1 MRVLDRESGDV
12 TEMAE
17 TYTRE
22 DLGKLKRSELRAL
35 ATSDKVGMTCQEAS
49 AARSETMIDIILK
62 KLGGAGAKKGAP
74 APRGRPPGKPAPAP
88 EPEPEETPVEGA
100 EDPEEGSGEATS
112 EEAPEKK
119 RNGKSLKEEN
129 TVIQRL
135 DAIGP
140 AVEELGTSAE
150 NMTEKLSAIQKQLYV
165 VLSLLKLSLGTNM
178 EPEDVDKAIDDASTE
193 FDGGEGKE

>member
-1 MRVLDRESGDV
+1 
-12 TEMAE
+12 MAE

-49 AARSETMIDIILK
+49 AARSETMVDIILK

-88 EPEPEETPVEGA
+88 EPEPEGTTEGEPENPGEGSQETP
-100 EDPEEGSGEATS
+100 PEEV
-112 EEAPEKK
+112 PEK

-140 AVEELGTSAE
+140 AVEELGTSVE
-150 NMTEKLSAIQKQLYV
+150 SMSEKLSALQKQLYV

-193 FDGGEGKE
+193 FDSGDGGKE

>member
-1 MRVLDRESGDV
+1 
-12 TEMAE
+12 MAE

-35 ATSDKVGMTCQEAS
+35 AVSDKVGMTFQEAS
-49 AARSETMIDIILK
+49 TARSEDMVETILK

-88 EPEPEETPVEGA
+88 EPEPEEVA
-100 EDPEEGSGEATS
+100 EEPEEEV
-112 EEAPEKK
+112 PEKK

-140 AVEELGTSAE
+140 AVEELGT
-150 NMTEKLSAIQKQLYV
+150 NLTDVVEKLNDLQKQSYV
-165 VLSLLKLSLGTNM
+165 ALSLLKLLLGANM
-178 EPEDVDKAIDDASTE
+178 EPDEVDKAIDTASEE
-193 FDGGEGKE
+193 FDGGEGKG

>member
-1 MRVLDRESGDV
+1 MRVLYRKSGDD

-35 ATSDKVGMTCQEAS
+35 AVSDKVGMTFQEAS
-49 AARSETMIDIILK
+49 TARSEDMVEIILK

-88 EPEPEETPVEGA
+88 EPEPEEVA
-100 EDPEEGSGEATS
+100 EEP
-112 EEAPEKK
+112 EEAPEEVPDKK
-119 RNGKSLKEEN
+119 KGGKSLKEEN

-140 AVEELGTSAE
+140 AVEELGTNLTDAI
-150 NMTEKLSAIQKQLYV
+150 EKLNALQKQSYV
-165 VLSLLKLSLGTNM
+165 ALSLLKLLLGANM
-178 EPEDVDKAIDDASTE
+178 EPDEVDKAIDTASEE
-193 FDGGEGKE
+193 FDGGEGKG

>member
-1 MRVLDRESGDV
+1 
-12 TEMAE
+12 MAE

-35 ATSDKVGMTCQEAS
+35 AVSDKVGMTFQEAS
-49 AARSETMIDIILK
+49 TARSEDMVETILK

-88 EPEPEETPVEGA
+88 EPEPEEVA
-100 EDPEEGSGEATS
+100 EEPEEAP
-112 EEAPEKK
+112 EEVPEKK

-140 AVEELGTSAE
+140 AVEELGT
-150 NMTEKLSAIQKQLYV
+150 NLTDVVEKLNALQKQSYV
-165 VLSLLKLSLGTNM
+165 ALSLLKLLLGANM
-178 EPEDVDKAIDDASTE
+178 EPDEVDKAIDTASEE
-193 FDGGEGKE
+193 FDGGEGKG